1 MKCVRIVISLLAG
14 GLLLMPSC
22 HKPGPEPVMPPDD
35 RPQPHLPAIPFAYSE
50 QAFPPHWTSDAA
62 MNLFHVNDAFNPITD
77 AGATLGRVLFYDGQL
92 SMNGIVSCGSCH
104 QPEHGFADRIPYS
117 DGVGNVSTTRNT
129 LALTNMAYQRKLFWE
144 GREGSL
150 EAQVLQPIEHPD
162 EMGMDLEF
170 LPSHLSG
177 ISYYPGLFEAAFGD
191 PEITTDRVAKALAQ
205 FVRSIQSTSSRYD
218 AGLIN
223 GFSNFTE
230 QELLGKDLFFS
241 AETRCPQCH
250 GTLNFYTPSELMV
263 NGLDLDYTAAGDG
276 GLYEV
281 TGNAFQD
288 GLFRVVSLRNI
299 GLTAPYMHDGRFT
312 TLREVVDFYAEDIQA
327 HPNLNHRLSENGF
340 GANGQAPLQMDL
352 SPEDRDALVAFLHT
366 LSDTTDFVNSP
377 WGSPFY

>member
-1 MKCVRIVISLLAG
+1 MKRVKGALHATG
-14 GLLLMPSC
+14 WGLLLMLSC
-22 HKPGPEPVMPPDD
+22 HKPVPEPVMPPDD
-35 RPQPHLPAIPFAYSE
+35 RPKPTLPSIPFAYSE
-50 QAFPPHWTSDAA
+50 QAFPSNWTSDAA
-62 MNLFHVNDAFNPITD
+62 MNLFHVNDAFNPVTD

-92 SMNGIVSCGSCH
+92 SMNGLISCSSCH
-104 QPEHGFADRIPYS
+104 QPEHGFADEVAYS
-117 DGVGNVSTTRNT
+117 TGVGNGSTTRNA

-177 ISYYPGLFEAAFGD
+177 ISYYHGLFEAAFGD
-191 PEITTDRVAKALAQ
+191 PEITVDRIAKALAQ

-218 AGLIN
+218 AGLAN
-223 GFSNFTE
+223 GFSNFSPV
-230 QELLGKDLFFS
+230 ELAGKDLFFS

-263 NGLDLDYTAAGDG
+263 NGLDLNYSASGDG
-276 GLYEV
+276 GLFEV
-281 TGNAFQD
+281 TGNVFQD

-299 GLTAPYMHDGRFT
+299 GLTAPYMHDGRFA
-312 TLREVVDFYAEDIQA
+312 TLREVIDFYADSIQA

-340 GANGQAPLQMDL
+340 GANGQAPMQMDL
-352 SPEDRDALVAFLHT
+352 TPDERDALVAFLHT

-377 WGSPFY
+377 WGSPFD